1 MKGEFTQRPL
11 LVDVNEEIVVCR
23 LQIGL
28 LHTIGN
34 GENIIFI
41 TRQKFASNLFDKN
54 GGFILRVEVN
64 ENNIICGLSRSCE
77 EGYDA

>member
-1 MKGEFTQRPL
+1 MKRELTQGPL

-34 GENIIFI
+34 GENIIFV
-41 TRQKFASNLFDKN
+41 TLQEFATNLFDEN
-54 GGFILRVEVN
+54 GCFILRVKIDEYD
-64 ENNIICGLSRSCE
+64 IICSLTRSCQK
-77 EGYDA
+77 GYDT